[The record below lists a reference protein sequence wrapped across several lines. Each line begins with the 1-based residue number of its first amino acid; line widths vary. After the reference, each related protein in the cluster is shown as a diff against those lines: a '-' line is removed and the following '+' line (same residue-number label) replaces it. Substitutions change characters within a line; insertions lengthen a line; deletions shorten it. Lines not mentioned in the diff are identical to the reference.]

1 MMDLADSAGILGT
14 QYCGIAGNRSI
25 SDNGLYIP
33 FVMQAT
39 HNPSVFAIFKSHPIY
54 REVLEHVDEAFGRKY
69 LDAVIQENPSF
80 LERIEELKLND
91 AIGQPIT
98 YKYDETGY
106 VSPTTLR
113 YMKVASDLRKFFGGS
128 FETVAEVGVG
138 YGGQMFVID
147 KLLDVK
153 QYHLFDLT
161 PVLNLVSMYLESH
174 QLNGSYKCMTINQS
188 CGSVAYDL
196 AISNYAFS
204 ELPSSLQKLYI
215 RKILL
220 KARRGY
226 LTMNSGLPNSAYRD
240 DKLSLSDLQELLPP
254 FEVVDEYPLTANGNY
269 IIVWGHR

>member
-1 MMDLADSAGILGT
+1 MMDVAQSAGMLGT
-14 QYCGIAGNRSI
+14 QYCGISGNRSI

-33 FVMQAT
+33 FVTQAT
-39 HNPSVFAIFKSHPIY
+39 HNPAIFAIFKSHPIY
-54 REVLEHVDEAFGRKY
+54 REVLEHVDEAFGQRY
-69 LDAVIQENPSF
+69 LNVVAQDNPSF
-80 LERIEELKLND
+80 LERIEELRLND

-98 YKYDETGY
+98 YQYEGIGAI
-106 VSPTTLR
+106 SPTTLR
-113 YMKVASDLRKFFGGS
+113 YMKVVSDVRKFFGEN

-138 YGGQMFVID
+138 YGGQMFIID
-147 KLLDVK
+147 KLLNIK
-153 QYHLFDLT
+153 QYHLFDLV

-188 CGSVAYDL
+188 CGGLDYDL

-215 RKILL
+215 KKILL

-254 FEVVDEYPLTANGNY
+254 FELVDEYPLTSNGNY
-269 IIVWGHR
+269 IIVWGHK